1 MFWHYWVS
9 VKTSGRIIQI
19 LWPSYIIQSSL
30 CIILTL
36 LFIYFSCDQV
46 VKKGMIFNINIGF
59 TGLVNKDAS
68 DSKGKDVALFVGD
81 TVIVTDSSSPATML
95 TPSKKKIKNI
105 AIFLKDEESE
115 EEEDEKVLILT
126 FPAKNSI
133 QKICEIDRS

>member
-1 MFWHYWVS
+1 
-9 VKTSGRIIQI
+9 
-19 LWPSYIIQSSL
+19 
-30 CIILTL
+30 
-36 LFIYFSCDQV
+36 
-46 VKKGMIFNINIGF
+46 MIFNINIGF
-59 TGLVNKDAS
+59 TGLTNKDAS

-81 TVIVTDSSSPATML
+81 TVIVTDGSSPATML

-115 EEEDEKVLILT
+115 EEEDDKVLILT